1 MLTSVIIALR
11 ISHSHL
17 DSEIEDLI
25 AAARLDMIQS
35 GISAVKAELDD
46 DPLIKRAIITY
57 CKAHFLADKDE
68 AERFQT
74 SYDLLKTHL
83 SLADDY
89 KEIVVVEDVE

>member
-1 MLTSVIIALR
+1 MLNSVMVALR
-11 ISHSHL
+11 ISHSSL
-17 DSEIEDLI
+17 NFEIEDLI

-35 GISAVKAELDD
+35 GIAIEKANLND

-57 CKAHFLADKDE
+57 VKAQFLADKDE
-68 AERFQT
+68 ADRFQK

-89 KEIVVVEDVE
+89 KEVTTIVE